1 MEKILKNGWKKYMFF
16 ICKKRV
22 KKVLIKF
29 FNSANFGWKKYKGE
43 KIRGK
48 KYIDFLEN
56 FLGRQKYCKALQ
68 KTARPVKK
76 WQSQA
81 KKCKTC
87 KNFCKFCKNINKSK
101 SNFKKKSKAMQKF
114 KKKLKISQSRQ
125 NFCRVAKKLQKLAK
139 ITIRKFN
146 SKI

>member
-1 MEKILKNGWKKYMFF
+1 MKIN
-16 ICKKRV
+16 
-22 KKVLIKF
+22 
-29 FNSANFGWKKYKGE
+29 
-43 KIRGK
+43 
-48 KYIDFLEN
+48 FLEN

-87 KNFCKFCKNINKSK
+87 KIFASFAKTLDKSK
-101 SNFKKKSKAMQKF
+101 SNLKKKQSHAKI
-114 KKKLKISQSRQ
+114 KKKWKISQSRQ